1 MPAPGRCGTHPVAP
15 APFGSRTREAAGRPH
30 GVQPSISV
38 VHVPG
43 LGLDERSSR
52 RLRQELPGRVV
63 VLPGMGEAAPVPPVD
78 ELAARLVGAL
88 PEGPVVLVGHSQS
101 CQVVAAAA
109 TDPRVAGVV
118 LCGPTTDPRMRRF
131 RVLAWRWV
139 RTALAEPWWQV
150 PLILRQWLHTGP
162 RAMAAL
168 WRTASPDPI
177 DERLRR
183 VRVPVVVVRGAR
195 DTLCPA
201 GWAQQVAAA
210 APRGRLVVLPGAAHM
225 VVQTHP
231 AELAALLRSLGSE
244 RAAR

>member
-1 MPAPGRCGTHPVAP
+1 MRSPV
-15 APFGSRTREAAGRPH
+15 
-30 GVQPSISV
+30 SV

-52 RLRQELPGRVV
+52 RLRQELPGAVV
-63 VLPGMGEAAPVPPVD
+63 VLPGMGEAAPVPSVD
-78 ELAARLVGAL
+78 DLAARLVEAL
-88 PEGPVVLVGHSQS
+88 PAGPVVLVGHSQG

-109 TDPRVAGVV
+109 TDPRVVGVV

-168 WRTASPDPI
+168 WRRASPDRI
-177 DERLRR
+177 GARLSR
-183 VRVPVVVVRGAR
+183 VRAPVVVVRGAR
-195 DTLCPA
+195 DALCPA
-201 GWAQQVAAA
+201 DWAAQVVAD

-225 VVQTHP
+225 TVQTHP
-231 AELAALLRSLGSE
+231 FEVAALLRSF
-244 RAAR
+244 